1 MSSNKITRRRDVSTF
16 QAPLTSSSVL
26 TTSKPARNNIAMDFY
41 FSKLKL
47 KVKEQKRVRITET
60 KKCNKTSFYLFL
72 EVFNNVH
79 QGSSIN
85 YVSTS
90 EGEGGWEMLMVA
102 DGMGGGYFG
111 C

>member
-47 KVKEQKRVRITET
+47 KEQIEPKRVRIIGTR
-60 KKCNKTSFYLFL
+60 KCNKASFYLFL
-72 EVFNNVH
+72 EVFERKL
-79 QGSSIN
+79 SLLSRAP
-85 YVSTS
+85 SR
-90 EGEGGWEMLMVA
+90 E
-102 DGMGGGYFG
+102 
-111 C
+111 